1 MKNHWFTFWVFWRWK
16 DWRSLSTTSFG
27 EWICFVFCEWDDDIG
42 LVKVVINCLG
52 TSAMFDRVKDD
63 CRWLIEWEWDGRLLS
78 IERDDWTTWESVG
91 LKEWRVDI
99 GDRVWKDDWRS

>member
-1 MKNHWFTFWVFWRWK
+1 
-16 DWRSLSTTSFG
+16 
-27 EWICFVFCEWDDDIG
+27 
-42 LVKVVINCLG
+42 
-52 TSAMFDRVKDD
+52 MFDRVKDD